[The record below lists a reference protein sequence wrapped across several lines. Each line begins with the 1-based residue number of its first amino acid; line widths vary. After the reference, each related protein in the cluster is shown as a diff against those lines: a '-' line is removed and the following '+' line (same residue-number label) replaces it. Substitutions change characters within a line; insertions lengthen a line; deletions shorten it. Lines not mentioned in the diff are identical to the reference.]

1 MKLTMLGTGN
11 ALVTKCY
18 NTCFVI
24 EDNKQYFMVD
34 GGGGN
39 TVLHQLK
46 QAGFDWMDIKE
57 IFVTHKHIDHLLGV
71 MWMVRMICQ
80 FMNHGEYKGEANIY
94 AHDEVIAILRNMAD
108 KLLLKKETRFIDE
121 RLHFIIVSDG
131 AERFINDHRVI
142 FFDIGSTKA
151 KQFGFCMELD
161 NGRKLTCCGD
171 EPYNPCEEKYVKNS
185 TWLLHEAFCLHS
197 QADIFEP
204 YEKHHSTVKDA
215 CELAEKLNVQNL
227 LLYHTEDRNYA
238 RRKELY
244 MAEGKQYFSGKL
256 WIPDDLETIML

>member
-11 ALVTKCY
+11 ALVTECY

-24 EDNKQYFMVD
+24 EDDKRYFMVD

-39 TVLHQLK
+39 MVLHQLK
-46 QAGFDWMDIKE
+46 QAGFDWKNIKE
-57 IFVTHKHIDHLLGV
+57 IFVTHKHIDHLLGI
-71 MWMVRMICQ
+71 MWLVRMICQ
-80 FMNHGEYKGEANIY
+80 FMSHGDYKGDANIY

-108 KLLLKKETRFIDE
+108 KLLLKKETCFIDE
-121 RLHFIIVSDG
+121 RLHFITVSDG
-131 AERFINDHRVI
+131 EEGLINERKIT

-161 NGRKLTCCGD
+161 NGGKLTCCGD

-197 QADIFEP
+197 QAEIFDP

-215 CELAEKLNVQNL
+215 CELAEKLNVKNL

-238 RRKELY
+238 KRKELY
-244 MAEGKQYFSGKL
+244 MAEGKKYFFGKL
-256 WIPDDLETIML
+256 YIPDDLEEIIL